1 MTRELLLIDAY
12 KIGAC
17 ALLGIAVFVGVLS
30 ALLDVTG
37 PLARAWQRYVTL
49 LDRRLRELFLPSS
62 GRRIATLQ
70 AVGLALLGALVF
82 SVEIPYW
89 YLPLLAAALGPFYY
103 LERRKRQRKQELEK
117 QLDPFILALA
127 NALKSIPSVNAAFQS
142 VAETSPSPMRE
153 EIELANREMRVG
165 STLDEA
171 LWHLSARIG
180 SPRLDSALAAVV
192 LGRQIGGNLPRVL
205 ESTASSIRE
214 MSRLEGV
221 LRTKTSEAKMQLY
234 AIGGA
239 PFFLVLVLSFIS
251 PGYFDPLQQSALGY
265 MVGLGAVAAW
275 VLALYLAR
283 QVLSVSL

>member
-1 MTRELLLIDAY
+1 VTSGLFLTNAY
-12 KIGAC
+12 KLGAC
-17 ALLGIAVFVGVLS
+17 ALLAIAVFLAVLS

-37 PLARAWQRYVTL
+37 PLARAWRRYVTL
-49 LDRRLRELFLPSS
+49 LDRRLKELFLPGS
-62 GRRIATLQ
+62 GQRIATLQ
-70 AVGLALLGALVF
+70 AVSLTLLGALVF
-82 SVEIPYW
+82 SVDIPYW
-89 YLPLLAAALGPFYY
+89 YLLLLAAALGPLYH

-127 NALKSIPSVNAAFQS
+127 NALKSIPSVSAAFQS

-153 EIELANREMRVG
+153 EIELANREMHVG

-171 LWHLSARIG
+171 LLHLSVRIG
-180 SPRLDSALAAVV
+180 SQRLDSALAAVV

-234 AIGGA
+234 AIGAA
-239 PFFLVLVLSFIS
+239 PFFLVLGLSYVS
-251 PGYFDPLQQSALGY
+251 PGYFDPLQQSGLGY